1 MKSSGVVSL
10 AVLAASLSPAFSQMR
25 WDIRAAD
32 HYEWSGGRALL
43 VNHPTSTWDL
53 REKSRDGIEALAHR
67 FAPEEAIMVVHEGP
81 FAKDPLNARESA
93 RNYYLSGDDVGLI
106 VRSPSGEH
114 RLQFPQGSTVYLAGG
129 NFLLCLCEAFR
140 DVLRGTSGNAAI
152 VFVTDGIYHT
162 LSRFAPAVAGMTEE
176 ELEVA
181 LDARVPLLRDSMQF
195 LSDRGF
201 LRFLR
206 ERLLG
211 SGGDRGI
218 CPYQPESPGDR
229 DPLRAESLTF
239 HIFNESGYL
248 GPIAGGGRK
257 VELHFLPSR
266 RVPDPALEGGAGA
279 ATAIQVR
286 KWGIIKGA
294 RHPRPATVRAP

>member
-1 MKSSGVVSL
+1 MNSCGVVSL

-32 HYEWSGGRALL
+32 HYEWSGGRVLL
-43 VNHPTSTWDL
+43 LNHPTSTWDL
-53 REKSRDGIEALAHR
+53 REKSRAGIEALAHR
-67 FAPEEAIMVVHEGP
+67 FAPEEAVMVVHEGP

-93 RNYYLSGDDVGLI
+93 RNYFLSDDDVGLI

-114 RLQFPQGSTVYLAGG
+114 RLQFREGAAVYLAGG

-140 DVLRGTSGNAAI
+140 DVLRGTSGKAAI

-195 LSDRGF
+195 LSDGGF

-211 SGGDRGI
+211 FGGDRGI
-218 CPYQPESPGDR
+218 CPCQPESPGDR
-229 DPLRAESLTF
+229 PPLRAESLTF
-239 HIFNESGYL
+239 HVFDESDYL
-248 GPIAGGGRK
+248 GSIAGGER
-257 VELHFLPSR
+257 EIALHFMPSG
-266 RVPDPALEGGAGA
+266 RVPDHALEKGAGA
-279 ATAIQVR
+279 ATSIR
-286 KWGIIKGA
+286 HRTWGIIKGT
-294 RHPRPATVRAP
+294 RQFRPATVRAP

>member
-1 MKSSGVVSL
+1 MVVSL

-32 HYEWSGGRALL
+32 HYRWSGDRALL

-53 REKSRDGIEALAHR
+53 REKSREGIEALAHR
-67 FAPEEAIMVVHEGP
+67 FALEEAIMVVHEGP
-81 FAKDPLNARESA
+81 FAKGPLNARESA
-93 RNYYLSGDDVGLI
+93 RHYYLSDDDVGLI

-114 RLQFPQGSTVYLAGG
+114 RLQFPEGSTVYLAGG
-129 NFLLCLCEAFR
+129 NFLLCLCEAFL

-162 LSRFAPAVAGMTEE
+162 LSRFAPAVEGMTEE

-181 LDARVPLLRDSMQF
+181 LDARVPMLGDSMQF
-195 LSDRGF
+195 LSERGF

-211 SGGDRGI
+211 FGSDRGI
-218 CPYQPESPGDR
+218 CPYQFESPGNR
-229 DPLRAESLTF
+229 HPLRAESLTF
-239 HIFNESGYL
+239 HIFSESDYL
-248 GPIAGGGRK
+248 GPISGGERDI
-257 VELHFLPSR
+257 ELHFLPSS
-266 RVPDPALEGGAGA
+266 RVPDPALEGGDGG
-279 ATAIQVR
+279 ATAIQR
-286 KWGIIKGA
+286 RTWGIVKGA
-294 RHPRPATVRAP
+294 RQPRSATVPAP